1 MGPGSICFQQ
11 MPFAHSE
18 TAEHVRTTLGAV
30 LRRRRES
37 DGQSLVEI
45 AERARISPAYL
56 SEVER
61 GRKEISVERL
71 LAVGRALGATVGELY
86 LELAAE
92 LGAVP
97 IGPLAVDGD
106 PRAHMR
112 RMAESLE
119 GDALRTVA
127 RFTTFM
133 AMTEGTQRKR
143 PIGFLR

>member
-1 MGPGSICFQQ
+1 

-30 LRRRRES
+30 LRRRR
-37 DGQSLVEI
+37 DVARKSL
-45 AERARISPAYL
+45 AEVAAAAGISTAYL

-71 LAVGRALGATVGELY
+71 LAVGRALGATIGEVY
-86 LELAAE
+86 LELATE
-92 LGAVP
+92 LGGIP
-97 IGPLAVDGD
+97 GSEPLAVNGD
-106 PRAHMR
+106 PRLQVR
-112 RMAESLE
+112 RMAEVLE

-133 AMTEGTQRKR
+133 AMTEGTQRRR

>member
-1 MGPGSICFQQ
+1 

-18 TAEHVRTTLGAV
+18 TPEHVRSTLGAV
-30 LRRRRES
+30 LRRRRDS
-37 DGQSLVEI
+37 VGRSL
-45 AERARISPAYL
+45 AEVAAEAGISTAYL

-61 GRKEISVERL
+61 GRKEISIERL
-71 LAVGRALGATVGELY
+71 LSVGRGLGMTIGEIY

-97 IGPLAVDGD
+97 SAEPVIEGD
-106 PRAHMR
+106 PRVQLR
-112 RMAESLE
+112 RMADALD

-133 AMTEGTQRKR
+133 AMTEGGQRRR

>member
-1 MGPGSICFQQ
+1 

-18 TAEHVRTTLGAV
+18 TPEHVRSTLGAV
-30 LRRRRES
+30 LRRRREAAAK
-37 DGQSLVEI
+37 SLSEVASE
-45 AERARISPAYL
+45 ARMSAAYL

-71 LAVGRALGATVGELY
+71 LAVGRALRVTVGEVY

-97 IGPLAVDGD
+97 SAELVVEGD
-106 PRAHMR
+106 PRIQLR

-133 AMTEGTQRKR
+133 AMTEGNPRRR

>member
-1 MGPGSICFQQ
+1 

-18 TAEHVRTTLGAV
+18 TPEHVRSTLGAV
-30 LRRRRES
+30 LRRRREAAAK
-37 DGQSLVEI
+37 SLSEVASE
-45 AERARISPAYL
+45 ARMSTAYL

-71 LAVGRALGATVGELY
+71 LAVGRALRVTVGEVY

-97 IGPLAVDGD
+97 SAELVVEGD
-106 PRAHMR
+106 PRIQLR
-112 RMAESLE
+112 RMAEALE

-133 AMTEGTQRKR
+133 AMTEGNPRHR

>member
-1 MGPGSICFQQ
+1 

-30 LRRRRES
+30 LRRRREAT
-37 DGQSLVEI
+37 GQSL
-45 AERARISPAYL
+45 AEFAARAGISPAYL

-71 LAVGRALGATVGELY
+71 LAAGRALGVTIGEVY

-97 IGPLAVDGD
+97 GGPFALDGEN
-106 PRAHMR
+106 PRVQLR
-112 RMAESLE
+112 RMAEALD

-127 RFTTFM
+127 RFGSFV
-133 AMTEGTQRKR
+133 AMTEGAPQRR

>member
-1 MGPGSICFQQ
+1 

-30 LRRRRES
+30 LRRRREAT
-37 DGQSLVEI
+37 GQSL
-45 AERARISPAYL
+45 AEVAAAARISAAYL

-61 GRKEISVERL
+61 GRKEISIERL
-71 LAVGRALGATVGELY
+71 LATSRALGVTVGEVY

-97 IGPLAVDGD
+97 TGGLVVDGD
-106 PRAHMR
+106 PRVQLR
-112 RMAESLE
+112 RMADSLE

-133 AMTEGTQRKR
+133 AMTEGTQRRR

>member
-1 MGPGSICFQQ
+1 

-18 TAEHVRTTLGAV
+18 TPEHVRSTLGAV
-30 LRRRRES
+30 LRRRREAAAK
-37 DGQSLVEI
+37 SLSEVASE
-45 AERARISPAYL
+45 AQMSTAYL
-56 SEVER
+56 AEVER

-71 LAVGRALGATVGELY
+71 LAVGRALRVTVGEVY

-97 IGPLAVDGD
+97 SAELVVEGD
-106 PRAHMR
+106 PRIQLR
-112 RMAESLE
+112 RMAEALE

-133 AMTEGTQRKR
+133 AMTEGNPRRR